1 MYDEIMESVVS
12 NLAVKAIS
20 AAIPKVFGFINSKYR
35 ISISDE
41 NKNKYRDNCI
51 NILFIKTIMSPDNAV
66 YIDDIYVPLNIEGE
80 GTVKISI
87 GDSVTLDYDD
97 RALIIKGIA
106 GMGKSTV
113 LRKLF
118 STCCKEGR
126 YFPIFYEF
134 KNYNGG
140 EIEDCIR
147 RHLLISGLRLNF
159 DHISKVLNDSN
170 TKLFMDA
177 FDECPLEHRDELLFQ
192 IQKIIGMY
200 GCRLIVTS
208 RPDTE
213 IDAIAALKTY
223 NISYLTP
230 QQIEKIVAISAADEA
245 KATNLCEAI
254 ARTPFHRP
262 SESILKSP
270 ILVVLL
276 CVSYNMGE
284 DIPDTLSEFY
294 EKIFDTVFTKH
305 DNIKSG
311 VHRNRIF
318 NDNRRIYQELFKYLS
333 FISQRAELSEFNRD
347 KLIYFSSQALQIVGK
362 DQGLADRFS
371 DEIIKITNLII
382 KDGYDQYRYVHKSIQ
397 EFFSAS
403 LVAKMKIEEK
413 KAFYNACTKN
423 LSFYRNFSNSL
434 LFLQDIDYID
444 YMDYFFIPFVNLAI
458 GCEREPIP
466 DDYSPSEKLIN
477 TFTKSI
483 KLRAKHDVFIARKL
497 KVKQDTWELSFPA
510 IEEGVPSKSILF
522 TTAAREL
529 YHQLSNYEENTCK
542 AIIDLNHRDGEYYI
556 ATLDEIIENCALTHD
571 QVVTALITNVGAM
584 FWKRY
589 NNALY
594 DVSQYKTRLYGSPA
608 FDFSTGL

>member
-1 MYDEIMESVVS
+1 MYDEIMQSVVS
-12 NLAVKAIS
+12 KLAVQAIS
-20 AAIPKVFGFINSKYR
+20 AAIPKVFDFINLKYG
-35 ISISDE
+35 ISISDA

-51 NILFIKTIMSPDNAV
+51 NILFIKTIMSPDNAI

-80 GTVKISI
+80 GTVKISVE
-87 GDSVTLDYDD
+87 DSVTLDYDD

-140 EIEDCIR
+140 EIEDCIS
-147 RHLLISGLRLNF
+147 RHLLIYGLRLNLEE
-159 DHISKVLNDSN
+159 ISNLLNDSN

-177 FDECPLEHRDELLFQ
+177 FDECPFEHRDELLFQ

-213 IDAIAALKTY
+213 IDAIAKLKTY
-223 NISYLTP
+223 NISNLTP
-230 QQIEKIVAISAADEA
+230 KQIEKIVVKYAADEA

-262 SESILKSP
+262 SESVLKSP
-270 ILVVLL
+270 ILVILL

-294 EKIFDTVFTKH
+294 EKIFDTVFSKH

-311 VHRNRIF
+311 VHRNRLF

-333 FISQRAELSEFNRD
+333 FISQRAELSEFNRT
-347 KLIYFSSQALQIVGK
+347 KLINFSSQALQILGK
-362 DQGLADRFS
+362 DQSLADRVS
-371 DEIIKITNLII
+371 DEIIGITNLII
-382 KDGYDQYRYVHKSIQ
+382 TDGYDRYRYVHKSIQ

-403 LVAKMKIEEK
+403 LVANMKKEEK
-413 KAFYNACTKN
+413 IAFYNLCTIN
-423 LSFYRNFSNSL
+423 ISFYRNFSNSL

-444 YMDYFFIPFVNLAI
+444 SMDYFFIPFVNLAI
-458 GCEREPIP
+458 GCEREPIS
-466 DDYSPSEKLIN
+466 DDYCPPEKLIN
-477 TFTKSI
+477 AFIKSI
-483 KLRAKHDVFIARKL
+483 KLRAKHDVFVDNKMKIKR
-497 KVKQDTWELSFPA
+497 DTWELSFPA
-510 IEEGVPSKSILF
+510 IEESVPSKAILF
-522 TTAAREL
+522 TTASREL
-529 YHQLSNYEENTCK
+529 YHHLSNHGENTCK

-556 ATLDEIIENCALTHD
+556 ATLDEIIENCAIKHD
-571 QVVTALITNVGAM
+571 QVVTALVTNVGAM

-589 NNALY
+589 NKALE
-594 DVSQYKTRLYGSPA
+594 DISHYKTRLCGSPA
-608 FDFSTGL
+608 FDFSS